1 MVVDF
6 NHYPFYRDIHWRET
20 WLKKRGRNMKNT
32 WLSLITIIL
41 SALIYRFVGTFID
54 GKLLTFV
61 YLTLLLLIGFSM
73 SSKKGKNSRWVGK
86 VIISLVVVFIY
97 GIRLNLF
104 IVDEFYNALQLIGLS
119 GSFLDLILVYCGWV
133 FYQV

>member
-1 MVVDF
+1 
-6 NHYPFYRDIHWRET
+6 
-20 WLKKRGRNMKNT
+20 MKNT